1 VSAALDDESDIE
13 ASRAPL
19 MDHLVELRKRL
30 IVCIVAVVAAFL
42 LCFLYSQQIY
52 LALLRPFVV
61 AGAVL
66 AEQKAA
72 HAPSQPFD
80 ILLTMLGLK
89 AIPHTTAAHKLGLIF
104 TAPLEIL
111 FARIKL
117 AIFGALVLSFP
128 VLAFQLYRF
137 VAPGLYRRER
147 KAFLP
152 FLIASPVLFATGA
165 ALVYFVMLPFVL
177 WFSLNQQIVSADVEV
192 SLLPKVSDYLDLVTK
207 LLLAFGLC
215 FQLPVVVTLA
225 GLAGLI
231 DAKTLASG
239 RRYALLGIVVV
250 SAIVTPPDMI
260 SPFLL
265 AGPIYALYEASIW
278 CVRLIELR
286 RKRDEAASGASA

>member
-1 VSAALDDESDIE
+1 MSAVLDDEADIE

-19 MDHLVELRKRL
+19 MDHLVELRQRL
-30 IVCIVAVVAAFL
+30 IICIVALVAAFL
-42 LCFLYSQQIY
+42 LCFFFSQQIY
-52 LALLRPFVV
+52 LALLRPFAV

-66 AEQKAA
+66 AEQKAT

-80 ILLTMLGLK
+80 ILLTMLGFK
-89 AIPHTTAAHKLGLIF
+89 AVPHMAAAHKLSLIF
-104 TAPLEIL
+104 TAPLEFL
-111 FARIKL
+111 FAKIKL
-117 AIFGALVLSFP
+117 AVFGAVVLSFP
-128 VLAFQLYRF
+128 VLALQLYRF

-147 KAFLP
+147 KAVLP
-152 FLIASPVLFATGA
+152 FLIASPVLFAAGA

-192 SLLPKVSDYLDLVTK
+192 NLLPKVSDYLDLVTK
-207 LLLAFGLC
+207 LILAFGLC

-225 GLAGLI
+225 GMAGLI
-231 DAKTLASG
+231 EAKTLTSG

-250 SAIVTPPDMI
+250 SAVVTPPDMI

-286 RKRDEAASGASA
+286 RKREEAAADASA

>member
-1 VSAALDDESDIE
+1 MSAALDDETEIE

-19 MDHLVELRKRL
+19 MDHLVELRRRL
-30 IVCIVAVVAAFL
+30 VVCIAALAAAFL
-42 LCFLYSQQIY
+42 VCFFFAKQIA
-52 LALLRPFVV
+52 LFLLRPLVV
-61 AGAVL
+61 AGTVMTA
-66 AEQKAA
+66 QKAA
-72 HAPSQPFD
+72 GAGHGQPFD

-89 AIPHTTAAHKLGLIF
+89 ALPAATPAKVIY
-104 TAPLEIL
+104 TAPLEVL
-111 FARIKL
+111 FANVKIG
-117 AIFGALVLSFP
+117 IFGAVVLTFP
-128 VLAFQLYRF
+128 ILAFQLYRF

-152 FLIASPVLFATGA
+152 FLVAAPVLFATGA

-177 WFSLNQQIVSADVEV
+177 WFSLNQQISSADVQV
-192 SLLPKVSDYLDLVTK
+192 QLLPKISDYLDLVTK

-225 GLAGLI
+225 GMAGLI
-231 DAKTLASG
+231 EAKTLAQG

-250 SAIVTPPDMI
+250 SALVTPPDMI

-286 RKRDEAASGASA
+286 RKREDAEAA